1 MNPRCLRPARRSST
15 IAVVA
20 AAAALVSGCG
30 GGDGPSADDA
40 LNAFSTFDK
49 AAVASHN
56 NVSPKFDRTD
66 TCINGASPAQ
76 WGTCTGAAKTYLRA
90 IEREQVKLKK
100 AYDDAPDYVQ
110 KVYGDFY
117 RVHRRANAAD
127 HAYANQVLEITR
139 SMKTFDIARANAA
152 IEPLNRAAS
161 KSKRL
166 DDRTEKLLEQA
177 RDESEDY
184 VRSL

>member
-1 MNPRCLRPARRSST
+1 MKPLST
-15 IAVVA
+15 ITALA
-20 AAAALVSGCG
+20 MAAALAGGCG

-40 LNAFSTFDK
+40 LNEFSTFDK

-56 NVSPKFDRTD
+56 NVSPKFDRTYK
-66 TCINGASPAQ
+66 CINGASPAQ
-76 WGTCTGAAKTYLRA
+76 WGSCTGAAKAYLRA
-90 IEREQVKLKK
+90 LEREQVKLMKL
-100 AYDDAPDYVQ
+100 YDDAPDYVQ
-110 KVYGDFY
+110 KVYGDYY

-152 IEPLNRAAS
+152 IDPLNRAAS

-166 DDRTEKLLEQA
+166 DNRTEKLLEQA
-177 RDESEDY
+177 RNDSEDY